1 MPKSTTKATGK
12 AARPITDFFTRRP
25 RTISQDSCPQPSQS
39 PKRALNLSNTKKNSK
54 ERIRDQDA
62 NTMPALKVDVPTRPV
77 ASLPTPLPDP
87 EPARRSTRNATKPKA
102 AHAHNESALGL
113 GLPAISSQSTINDK
127 TTSRTAVKP
136 SGKRKKNIDD
146 DSDNEQRLSST
157 ITIMKKPANKAK
169 GHTFIL
175 TPSPT
180 AKVNVAPALV
190 TPPIS
195 HKRPRLLSPEPS
207 TIVPSSQSDEMEVDV
222 SRLSIREPNV
232 VKDSVD
238 KWRQDPQLVSIK
250 VLQNRE
256 ASIPATLLASEDDRQ
271 SVASGSSATSLPRS
285 SPGEISA
292 RTSNT
297 SVIGDD
303 CIPDVYAGSLTPPP
317 SSPRVAPSSMKAPVA
332 LSGEAKAAQIIAD
345 IKARCEASR
354 ESSEERVVRDFQED
368 LDSDSDPEELLINPI
383 NMRKSTRASKKD
395 PPAANASSS
404 GSKRYDLRAKRSS
417 VDGPATRPPPNK
429 YSQTVADVKGKGKA
443 IGRSSTGGRRAD
455 NPLDA
460 LLKEKKNAEKKGK
473 GADALRAAESA
484 VAGKQ
489 GLLAEMDEEDPA
501 WQDEGAAFSA
511 LEYRD
516 RLEKDLSSDD
526 AHDGHE
532 MGEEDQQRL
541 FGRKYSHSIK
551 VILDKDKGKAVD
563 TESESKPFGIPLW
576 LDATDQM
583 EVEPEVPQFSA
594 PDDNPAW
601 VSLGAALAS
610 RDASLSSLLLETLP
624 TSLLSVIVPYVCQ
637 LALSDDHP
645 RLGFSAY
652 LALIRLWSGPQRSAA
667 VLPVSVLYS
676 ALDHL
681 GADPVILQKAGWTSE
696 DHRRGPTPNSTTRE
710 KVLYRLVSLT
720 TSAARFGSLVPE
732 EIPNVLLLLSHVA
745 LDPSC
750 SQDIT
755 RDMIMAVHDICSSIG
770 PGDDVIPDIESA
782 VCRKLLGFL
791 ADVEPINKDY
801 VVGLLASG
809 SGRTMRIA
817 RVIARSIILDKR
829 TVTSTTYTDLPPLF
843 PLVKAL
849 LDDASGRDIFQINS
863 RTDYVDLGYYVHILA
878 VALSAIDLYTENE
891 KAQKPEP
898 FSPSML
904 GLGRRGEKPDT
915 PLQLI
920 KLALDSLHSR
930 IADTRAAHLDRS
942 RTKAAI
948 KQLSMRV
955 HYQRRAAVSS
965 YVTRK
970 QSIQSYFTPA
980 PR

>member
-12 AARPITDFFTRRP
+12 ATKPITDFFTRRP
-25 RTISQDSCPQPSQS
+25 RTISHDSCPQPSQS
-39 PKRALNLSNTKKNSK
+39 PKRALNPSNTKKNSK
-54 ERIRDQDA
+54 DRIRDQDTNA
-62 NTMPALKVDVPTRPV
+62 MPALKVDVPTRPV
-77 ASLPTPLPDP
+77 ASLPTPLPDS
-87 EPARRSTRNATKPKA
+87 EPGHRSTRNATKSKA
-102 AHAHNESALGL
+102 LHSHNESALGL
-113 GLPAISSQSTINDK
+113 GLPVTSSQSTINDK

-136 SGKRKKNIDD
+136 SGKRKKNIED
-146 DSDNEQRLSST
+146 DSDNEHRLDSMITVMKRST
-157 ITIMKKPANKAK
+157 NKAK
-169 GHTFIL
+169 AHTFIL

-180 AKVNVAPALV
+180 AKVNVAPALA

-207 TIVPSSQSDEMEVDV
+207 SIVPSSQSDEMEVDV
-222 SRLSIREPNV
+222 SRLSIREADV
-232 VKDSVD
+232 VKDSVH

-250 VLQNRE
+250 ALQSRE
-256 ASIPATLLASEDDRQ
+256 ASVPATLLASEDDHH
-271 SVASGSSATSLPRS
+271 SVVSGSSATSLPRS

-297 SVIGDD
+297 SVIDDD

-317 SSPRVAPSSMKAPVA
+317 SSPRAAHSMKAPVA

-354 ESSEERVVRDFQED
+354 ESSEERVLRDFKD
-368 LDSDSDPEELLINPI
+368 NLDSDSDLEELLINPI
-383 NMRKSTRASKKD
+383 NMRKSTRASKQE
-395 PPAANASSS
+395 PSANASSS

-417 VDGPATRPPPNK
+417 LDGPAARPPPAK
-429 YSQTVADVKGKGKA
+429 YPKTITDVKGKGKA
-443 IGRSSTGGRRAD
+443 TGRPSAGSRRVE

-473 GADALRAAESA
+473 GADALRAAETA

-511 LEYRD
+511 LKYRD
-516 RLEKDLSSDD
+516 RLEKDLSSDG
-526 AHDGHE
+526 AHDDHE

-541 FGRKYSHSIK
+541 FGRKCSKSIK

-583 EVEPEVPQFSA
+583 EVEPEVPQFTP
-594 PDDNPAW
+594 PDDNPVW
-601 VSLGAALAS
+601 GSLAAALT
-610 RDASLSSLLLETLP
+610 RQDVPLSSLLLETLP
-624 TSLLSVIVPYVCQ
+624 TSLLSSIVPYACQ

-645 RLGFSAY
+645 RLGLSAY
-652 LALIRLWSGPQRSAA
+652 LALNRLWSGPLHSAA

-676 ALDHL
+676 ALHHL
-681 GADPVILQKAGWTSE
+681 GADPAILLKAGWALVDPRRRPTS
-696 DHRRGPTPNSTTRE
+696 DSTTRE
-710 KVLYRLVSLT
+710 KMLYRLVYLT
-720 TSAARFGSLVPE
+720 TSAARFGSLVPQ
-732 EIPNVLLLLSHVA
+732 EIPDVLLLLSHVA

-755 RDMIMAVHDICSSIG
+755 RDLIMAVHDISSSIG
-770 PGDDVIPDIESA
+770 PCDDVIPDIESA
-782 VCRKLLGFL
+782 VCNKLLGFL
-791 ADVEPINKDY
+791 VDVEPINKDY

-829 TVTSTTYTDLPPLF
+829 TVTSTGYSNLPPLF

-863 RTDYVDLGYYVHILA
+863 QTDYVDLGYYVHILA

-904 GLGRRGEKPDT
+904 GLGRRPEKPDT

-948 KQLSMRV
+948 KQLSMRI

-965 YVTRK
+965 YVNRK
-970 QSIQSYFTPA
+970 QSIQSYFAPA
-980 PR
+980 SR